1 MSPCDPTGSPVPH
14 AVTDDTAASTWDRL
28 SALYEQAMALPA
40 GDRQAFAVAQTADVP
55 ALRDEL
61 LAMLDV
67 APPEVEFELERWA
80 RGESPSLTGT
90 EVGAYRVLR
99 PIGRGG
105 MGEVY
110 LAERVGG
117 PFDQKVALKILRA
130 GAAAPQAVARFARER
145 RILARLAHPA
155 VVPLLDGGVAP
166 DGRPY
171 LVLQYVDGRPITDA
185 ADAARLDVRARLR
198 QFLHVCRAVQYA
210 HARFIVHR
218 DLKPSNILV
227 TPEGDVRLLD
237 FGIAKLLE
245 PDPDERE
252 GTTREWIGPMTPRHA
267 APEQWLGASPS
278 PATDVWALGVLL
290 YELLTGR
297 VPFPTP
303 EGPVAAANVRWD
315 LPRASQ
321 VVQQTAGALTP
332 AAVAEAR
339 ATTSAALSRQL
350 AGDLEAVLAR
360 ALDPDPERRYDGAS
374 GLADDVQAWLDG
386 RPVAARPDSRWYRAR
401 KFVARHRAAVLASAV
416 ALLAV
421 VGGAAVSVWQAREA
435 RAAERQATAVAQF
448 VSSILTDA
456 NSDAPDSRSDTRV
469 VDLLEKA
476 YADVSALGAPPDVR
490 VRLLNLV
497 ADGLRSFGDADL
509 FERAAGQAVR
519 EGDAGLPAG
528 HPETLRARVLLATAQ
543 ANAGRTPAG
552 LQTVQAVLPVL
563 EADEARYAEDLVR
576 VLQVQGELLMND
588 AKYVEAAAVHAR
600 AVTLSE
606 RRLGP
611 RHAET
616 AKAMR
621 NQAQALWFADQL
633 PEAKALA
640 DRALERTLLA
650 HAGQPAHPWIVRAHE
665 LVGGI
670 LGQMGDLDASIA
682 QLQTALEKKTA
693 QLGPTA
699 RGVGVSTHNFA
710 GNLYRAGRLVEAL
723 EHNARAIAILERYV
737 QPDALDLVNVTN
749 VRALMLTMARRGAE
763 ARTWA
768 ERGLAAT
775 IRARGET
782 HYEAFVYRAV
792 IALGRGYAG
801 DLATATREMDRVVA
815 DMRAAGDV
823 FDAVLFSAGRLARV
837 RGDRAG
843 AIRLFD
849 EAVALS
855 KEAPAQARLRAQIR
869 AERAAV
875 AAVADPRAARAAL
888 EAALTALQAGYHV
901 ETPSHADV
909 RIALARGLLADGR
922 AADAAPHADAAVTL
936 WAQLSPGSVWHRD
949 ALQVQTAVQAAHRR

>member
-1 MSPCDPTGSPVPH
+1 MTHD
-14 AVTDDTAASTWDRL
+14 TDASTWDRL
-28 SALYEQAMALPA
+28 STLYEQALALPEEA
-40 GDRQAFAVAQTADVP
+40 RHAFVVAHTADAP

-61 LAMLDV
+61 LEMLAV

-80 RGESPSLTGT
+80 RGEGPSLVGT
-90 EVGAYRVLR
+90 EVGAYRVLQ

-110 LAERVGG
+110 LAERIGG
-117 PFDQKVALKILRA
+117 PFAQKVALKILRA
-130 GAAAPQAVARFARER
+130 GVAAPQAIARFGRER

-171 LVLQYVDGRPITDA
+171 LVLQYVDGRPITEA

-245 PDPDERE
+245 PDPDERD

-267 APEQWLGASPS
+267 APEQWLGAAPG
-278 PATDVWALGVLL
+278 PTTDVWALGILL

-297 VPFPTP
+297 VPFHTP
-303 EGPVAAANVRWD
+303 DGPAAAAAARWD

-321 VVQQTAGALTP
+321 VVLD
-332 AAVAEAR
+332 
-339 ATTSAALSRQL
+339 TTSALAPAAIADARSTTPPALARLL

-360 ALDPDPERRYDGAS
+360 ALDPDPDRRYDGAS
-374 GLADDVQAWLDG
+374 GIADDVQAWLDG
-386 RPVAARPDSRWYRAR
+386 RPVLARPNSRAYRAR
-401 KFVARHRAAVLASAV
+401 KFVARHRAAVAASAV
-416 ALLAV
+416 AVVAV
-421 VGGAAVSVWQAREA
+421 VGGAGVSVWQALEA

-448 VSSILTDA
+448 VTGILTDA
-456 NSDAPDSRSDTRV
+456 NSDAPDSRSEARA
-469 VDLLEKA
+469 VDLLEQA
-476 YADVSALGAPPDVR
+476 HTDVAALSAPPEIR

-497 ADGLRSFGDADL
+497 ADGLRSFGSAER
-509 FERAAGQAVR
+509 FEQAAAQAVR
-519 EGDAGLPAG
+519 EGDAGLPPG
-528 HPETLRARVLLATAQ
+528 DPQTLRARVLLATAQ
-543 ANAGRTPAG
+543 ANAGKTREGDA
-552 LQTVQAVLPVL
+552 TVRAALPLL
-563 EADEARYAEDLVR
+563 EANEARHAEDLVR
-576 VLQVQGELLMND
+576 LLQVDGELRMND
-588 AKYVEAAAVHAR
+588 AKYVDAAAVHGR
-600 AVTLSE
+600 AVALAE
-606 RRLGP
+606 RWLGP
-611 RHAET
+611 THAET

-633 PEAKALA
+633 PEARALA
-640 DRALERTLLA
+640 DRALERTLQA
-650 HAGQPAHPWIVRAHE
+650 HAAQPAHPWIVRAHE

-670 LGQMGDLDASIA
+670 LGEMGDVDASIA
-682 QLQTALEKKTA
+682 QLQTALAKKTE

-723 EHNARAIAILERYV
+723 EHNARAIAVLERYV

-749 VRALMLTMARRGAE
+749 TRALMLAMARRGAE
-763 ARTWA
+763 AAQWA

-775 IRARGET
+775 TRARGAT
-782 HYEAFVYRAV
+782 SYEAFAFRAV

-801 DLATATREMDRVVA
+801 DLVTATRDMDRVVA
-815 DMRAAGDV
+815 DMRAAGEV

-837 RGDRAG
+837 RGDG
-843 AIRLFD
+843 AAALALFD

-855 KEAPAQARLRAQIR
+855 KDAPAQARLRAQIR

-875 AAVADPRAARAAL
+875 AASGNPRAARPALDAAL
-888 EAALTALQAGYHV
+888 RELQGLYGV

-909 RIALARGLLADGR
+909 RAALARALLAEGR
-922 AADAAPHADAAVTL
+922 AAEASPHVDAAVAL
-936 WAQLSPGSVWHRD
+936 WQALNPDSRWHREAL
-949 ALQVQTAVQAAHRR
+949 ALQAQVRTAVAR